1 MHRVPVL
8 FKITAADFMVRTA
21 YQMGKTPLLPIFAA
35 GLGANATFLGL
46 IVSVSTLTG
55 MLLKPIFGLLSD
67 RWGRW
72 IWLLVGTLLFIGIPF
87 LYQLIHTPE
96 ELLFLRLVHGLATAI
111 YGPVTVAWVMEQGQ
125 KSGSS
130 ADNCAERLGWF
141 SMARNGGYLLGPTIA
156 AALLTVIEPAT
167 VFTVIGLMSSCALL
181 PVLLLKKFNSPKIP
195 SHSWRQQTA
204 DAFRAGFQTPEL
216 WLAGSLECVVYLG
229 FYAAKTFLPLYALES
244 GIPILWVGLF
254 FSVQELTHLLARPF
268 GGRLSDRKGY
278 LPVVSCGMLL
288 AAFSLGLLPLANS
301 PSFLLLLALSFGLA
315 QAFIF
320 PATLALFAQQMDV
333 RHTGAGAGLIGA
345 FKNFGKIAGPILGGW
360 LIFWQDYSWMLWSM
374 AALLVVW
381 SVGMLLSSLSKNSL
395 THQKGYGAAI
405 SVQSLTDPKNIW
417 FTEP

>member
-130 ADNCAERLGWF
+130 ADNCAELLGWF

-268 GGRLSDRKGY
+268 GGRLSDRKGF

-288 AAFSLGLLPLANS
+288 AAFSLGLLPLANT
-301 PSFLLLLALSFGLA
+301 PSFLLLLALGFGLA
-315 QAFIF
+315 QALIF

-374 AALLVVW
+374 AALLAVW
-381 SVGMLLSSLSKNSL
+381 SCGLLLRAFNKKSLIHKSE
-395 THQKGYGAAI
+395 YGEAI
-405 SVQSLTDPKNIW
+405 SVHT
-417 FTEP
+417 

>member
-1 MHRVPVL
+1 
-8 FKITAADFMVRTA
+8 
-21 YQMGKTPLLPIFAA
+21 
-35 GLGANATFLGL
+35 
-46 IVSVSTLTG
+46 
-55 MLLKPIFGLLSD
+55 
-67 RWGRW
+67 
-72 IWLLVGTLLFIGIPF
+72 
-87 LYQLIHTPE
+87 
-96 ELLFLRLVHGLATAI
+96 
-111 YGPVTVAWVMEQGQ
+111 
-125 KSGSS
+125 
-130 ADNCAERLGWF
+130 
-141 SMARNGGYLLGPTIA
+141 MARNGGYLLGPTIA

-288 AAFSLGLLPLANS
+288 AAFSLGLLPLANT

-315 QAFIF
+315 QALIF

-333 RHTGAGAGLIGA
+333 RHTGAGVGLIGA

-374 AALLVVW
+374 AALLAVW
-381 SVGMLLSSLSKNSL
+381 SCGLLLRAFIKKSLIHKSE
-395 THQKGYGAAI
+395 YGESI
-405 SVQSLTDPKNIW
+405 SVHT
-417 FTEP
+417 